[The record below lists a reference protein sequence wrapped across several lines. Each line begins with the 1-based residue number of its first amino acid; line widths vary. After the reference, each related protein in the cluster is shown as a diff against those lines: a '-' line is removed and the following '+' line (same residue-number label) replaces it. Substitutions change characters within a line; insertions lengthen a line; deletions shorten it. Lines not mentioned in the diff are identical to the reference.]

1 MELQQSPEV
10 DELQERVKLRREAR
24 RKKILENAK
33 SRLEKLSL
41 RQGGDGDNDLVHQR
55 SGHQIQETC
64 EYSDPEV
71 EPDIPESLQMPFQQF
86 QQFENTF
93 KGFESSLN
101 QEDMQER
108 EKPFLK
114 YKLHV
119 VLAVTVAYITSI
131 ILNESEGKTFFVII
145 PVALV
150 ILSDLTIF
158 RQQKQR
164 NPMINMLVIFGLR
177 SKEIVHA
184 LDIVT
189 KLQNI
194 MADLSIFIFYFCL
207 ATCFGNQFVHLAD
220 IK

>member
-33 SRLEKLSL
+33 SRLEKLSMK
-41 RQGGDGDNDLVHQR
+41 QGGDGDSGLVHQH
-55 SGHQIQETC
+55 SSQQLQESC

-71 EPDIPESLQMPFQQF
+71 EPDIPETLQMPF

-101 QEDMQER
+101 QEATQER
-108 EKPFLK
+108 ENPFLK

-119 VLAVTVAYITSI
+119 VLAVTVAYITSLV
-131 ILNESEGKTFFVII
+131 LNESEGKTFFVII

-150 ILSDLTIF
+150 IISDLTIF

-164 NPMINMLVIFGLR
+164 NPVLNMLVIFGLR
-177 SKEIVHA
+177 SQEIVNA
-184 LDIVT
+184 LDVFS